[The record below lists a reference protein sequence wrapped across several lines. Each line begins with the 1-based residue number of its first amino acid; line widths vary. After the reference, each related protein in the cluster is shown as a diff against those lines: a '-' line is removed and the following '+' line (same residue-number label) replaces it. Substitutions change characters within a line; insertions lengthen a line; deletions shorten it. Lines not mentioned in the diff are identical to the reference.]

1 MFDGGRTRARAIDA
15 WRLRPVFVV
24 FMGLILVEML
34 SSCSISSER
43 SELAAEIPPKY
54 GAGQGQSAPPS
65 LDWWRSF
72 RSRELTNL
80 IEEAQVANFDIAA
93 AIGRILQADAQAKIA
108 GAPLLPAVDFV
119 GFAERFKNAGAG
131 SPERNLFHA
140 ALNASYEID
149 FWGKNRAASRAAEET
164 AVATR
169 FNKEVVVLSTIAAV
183 GNAYFQVLSAQDRLR
198 IARENFNAANRILNL
213 IKQRFDAGTA
223 SQLDVAQ
230 QESLVAQVRANIPI
244 FDQAVRQNIAI
255 LAVLIGKPPVE
266 IVIKGG
272 NIYRLAIP
280 RVTPGLPSELLFQR
294 PDIRSAEANLAS
306 ADASVEQARA
316 AFFPS
321 ISLTGQAGYESNVL
335 KLLFTPQNAF
345 YNIALNVTQPLL
357 DGFRLE
363 GQLELAQGR
372 QFELVKVYCQTILSA
387 FGDVE
392 IALIAIA
399 DSLERERLQQIVV
412 NSSREAFRL
421 SEERLREGTIDLV
434 TVLQTQQT
442 LFTAE
447 DNYSLARL
455 ARLQAVLSLFQALGG
470 GWMPPGVAAGTN
482 VMQ

>member
-1 MFDGGRTRARAIDA
+1 MFDGWRTRARAA
-15 WRLRPVFVV
+15 GARTLRPVFVA
-24 FMGLILVEML
+24 FMGLTLVQML
-34 SSCSISSER
+34 SACTFPTAR
-43 SELAAEIPPKY
+43 PDLAPDIPPKY
-54 GAGQGQSAPPS
+54 GAGKGLSAPPA

-80 IEEAQVANFDIAA
+80 IEEGQLANLDIGA
-93 AIGRILQADAQAKIA
+93 AIGRIIQADAQAKIV
-108 GAPLLPAVDFV
+108 GAALLPEVDFT
-119 GFAERFKNAGAG
+119 GFAERFKNPGA
-131 SPERNLFHA
+131 PERNVFHA

-149 FWGKNRAASRAAEET
+149 FWGKNRAFSRAAQET
-164 AVATR
+164 AVASR
-169 FNKEVVVLSTIAAV
+169 FNKEVVVLSTMAAI

-198 IARENFNAANRILNL
+198 INQSNVEAASRILNL
-213 IKQRFDAGTA
+213 IKQRFEAGTA

-244 FDQAVRQNIAI
+244 FEQAVRQNIAI

-266 IVIKGG
+266 VVIKGG

-294 PDIRSAEANLAS
+294 PDIRAAEANLAS
-306 ADASVEQARA
+306 ADASVEAARA

-363 GQLELAQGR
+363 GQLELAQGK
-372 QFELVKVYCQTILSA
+372 QFEFVKVYCQTILSG

-399 DSLERERLQQIVV
+399 ESLERERLQQIVV

-421 SEERLREGTIDLV
+421 SEARLREGTIDLV

-470 GWMPPGVAAGTN
+470 GWMPPGAAAG
-482 VMQ
+482 VVLQ